1 MKYQIVGGAGLHRSE
16 TKTVD
21 MMVKQLPDSWFG
33 YAGLV
38 VTDSQGSMEIDT
50 LIITADR
57 LLLVELKEWNGS
69 ITCEGA
75 SGCKMVSHEAKVPIR
90 SNASMH
96 SG

>member
-38 VTDSQGSMEIDT
+38 VTDSQGSMEIDM

-57 LLLVELKEWNGS
+57 LLLVELKEWNGN
-69 ITCEGA
+69 ITFEGG

-90 SNASMH
+90 SSVSMH
-96 SG
+96 CD

>member
-38 VTDSQGSMEIDT
+38 VTDSQGSMEIDM
-50 LIITADR
+50 LIITA
-57 LLLVELKEWNGS
+57 
-69 ITCEGA
+69 
-75 SGCKMVSHEAKVPIR
+75 
-90 SNASMH
+90 
-96 SG
+96 

>member
-38 VTDSQGSMEIDT
+38 VTDSQGSMEIDMKWFT
-50 LIITADR
+50 EFGHLNRGDMLTSEQHR
-57 LLLVELKEWNGS
+57 CHNE
-69 ITCEGA
+69 
-75 SGCKMVSHEAKVPIR
+75 
-90 SNASMH
+90 
-96 SG
+96 